1 MTIQTVKA
9 SLRLKQTFI
18 VFEHGCLALACIRT
32 LVMYNLSK
40 VEIVLILLD
49 IKITTSNLP
58 LRVMIGFSIC
68 VYVSLSMCVVA
79 LVPALF
85 GDCHFRSSWV
95 ISHGLN
101 AISDVFLASK
111 V

>member
-1 MTIQTVKA
+1 MTVKA

-32 LVMYNLSK
+32 LVMYNLPK

-58 LRVMIGFSIC
+58 LRVMIGFSIA
-68 VYVSLSMCVVA
+68 YVSLSMCVVA
-79 LVPALF
+79 LVPAWF